1 MALNA
6 QVNLSLLAHETS
18 SGDLSSTI
26 RVTPASYNAAMVT
39 GTGANQAQV
48 VWSATR
54 TLAGASQTL
63 NLAALPSVRDGVTAT
78 VTITAVK
85 ALYVK
90 NTGTASLSFAG
101 APFPSSGQTVA
112 AGAVAVQCDPS
123 AAGMSASGVTV
134 TGSAG
139 CAYDIMLIGEG
150 SVS

>member
-18 SGDLSSTI
+18 GGDLSNTI
-26 RVTPASYNAAMVT
+26 RVTPASYNAAI
-39 GTGANQAQV
+39 GEGAGANQAQV

-54 TLAGASQTL
+54 TLSGASQTL
-63 NLAALPSVRDGVTAT
+63 NMAALPSVRDGVNAT

-85 ALYVK
+85 ALYVR
-90 NTGTASLSFAG
+90 NTGTAALSFAG
-101 APFPSSGQTVA
+101 APFPAGGQTVA

-123 AAGMSASGVTV
+123 AAGMAASGVTV

-139 CAYDIMLIGEG
+139 CAYEIMLIGEG
-150 SVS
+150 SIS

>member
-26 RVTPASYNAAMVT
+26 RVTPASYAAALT
-39 GTGANQAQV
+39 NGTGASQADV
-48 VWSATR
+48 VWSATK
-54 TLAGASQTL
+54 TLSGSSQTL
-63 NLAALPSVRDGVTAT
+63 NLAALPDIRDGVTAT

-85 ALYVK
+85 ALYVR
-90 NTGTASLSFAG
+90 NTGASPLAFAG
-101 APFPSSGQTVA
+101 APFPSSGQTIA
-112 AGAVAVQCDPS
+112 AGGVAVQCDAS
-123 AAGMSASGVTV
+123 AAGMAASGVTV

-139 CAYDIMLIGEG
+139 GAYQIMLIGEG

>member
-26 RVTPASYNAAMVT
+26 RVTPASYAAAIGD

-48 VWSATR
+48 VWSGSR
-54 TLAGASQTL
+54 TLSGASQTL

-90 NTGTASLSFAG
+90 NTGTATLSFAG
-101 APFPSSGQTVA
+101 APFPAGGQTVS

-123 AAGMSASGVTV
+123 AAGMAASGVTV

-139 CAYDIMLIGEG
+139 CAYDLMFIGEG
-150 SVS
+150 SIS

>member
-18 SGDLSSTI
+18 GGDLSSTI
-26 RVTPASYNAAMVT
+26 RVTPASYAAAI
-39 GTGANQAQV
+39 GDGAGANQAQV
-48 VWSATR
+48 VWSGSR
-54 TLAGASQTL
+54 TLSGASETL

-85 ALYVK
+85 ALYVR

-101 APFPSSGQTVA
+101 APFPASGQTVA

-123 AAGMSASGVTV
+123 AAGMAASGVTV
-134 TGSAG
+134 TGSAAG
-139 CAYDIMLIGEG
+139 AYQMVLIGEG
-150 SVS
+150 SIS